1 MQTLIDKIQLAG
13 TANIETAGFKT
24 LLVVIN
30 NGTSEAPNYTGSKA
44 EADALKAQITV
55 NMKDKTTDDAV
66 ALDGQYIKV
75 RTIAGTTKAIME
87 VVLTKALVASIALP
101 ANYTS
106 VINMLTLPANS
117 IV

>member
-1 MQTLIDKIQLAG
+1 MQTLIDKIKLAG
-13 TANIETAGFKT
+13 TTNIETAGFKT

-30 NGTSEAPNYTGSKA
+30 NGTSSAPNYTGSKA
-44 EADALKAQITV
+44 EADTLKAQITV
-55 NMKDKTTDDAV
+55 NMKDKTTDNAV
-66 ALDGQYIKV
+66 ALDGQYINV

-101 ANYTS
+101 SNYTS
-106 VINMLTLPANS
+106 VINMLALPANS

>member
-30 NGTSEAPNYTGSKA
+30 NGTNEAANYTGSKA
-44 EADALKAQITV
+44 EADALKAQIAV

-87 VVLTKALVASIALP
+87 AVLTKALVASITLP
-101 ANYTS
+101 ANHAS
-106 VINMLTLPANS
+106 VVNLLTLPANS

>member
-24 LLVVIN
+24 LLVIIN

-44 EADALKAQITV
+44 EADVLKAQITV

-75 RTIAGTTKAIME
+75 RTIAETTKAIME
-87 VVLTKALVASIALP
+87 VVLTKALVASITLP
-101 ANYTS
+101 ANHTS
-106 VINMLTLPANS
+106 VINMLTLPADS
-117 IV
+117 VV

>member
-30 NGTSEAPNYTGSKA
+30 NGTSEAPNYTGTKA

-55 NMKDKTTDDAV
+55 NMKDTTADDAV

-87 VVLTKALVASIALP
+87 AVLTKALVASITLP
-101 ANYTS
+101 ANHTS
-106 VINMLTLPANS
+106 VVNLLTLPANS

>member
-1 MQTLIDKIQLAG
+1 MQTLIDKIKLAG
-13 TANIETAGFKT
+13 TENIETAGFKT

-30 NGTSEAPNYTGSKA
+30 NGAGEAANYTGSKA

-55 NMKDKTTDDAV
+55 NMKNKTTDDAV
-66 ALDGQYIKV
+66 ALDSQYIKV

-87 VVLTKALVASIALP
+87 AVLTKALVASIALP
-101 ANYTS
+101 ANHTS

>member
-30 NGTSEAPNYTGSKA
+30 NGTSAAANYTGSKA
-44 EADALKAQITV
+44 EADAL
-55 NMKDKTTDDAV
+55 
-66 ALDGQYIKV
+66 
-75 RTIAGTTKAIME
+75 KAIME

-101 ANYTS
+101 ESHTS